1 MGFMDTTLDE
11 LFDKVSN
18 DFLFLKN
25 CLAQVL
31 CDLQKNH
38 LSELLDCIQDK
49 PGPKILDCQ
58 NLEAVQVLA
67 LGFQLL
73 NMAEENAANQYRR
86 KLESSSTTTED
97 NGLWEHRL
105 RQVLDS
111 GYSLDE
117 ILSNLP
123 QIRVE
128 PVLTAHPTE
137 AKRNIVL
144 AHFRE
149 LYTLLVRRENQM
161 YTPREQDG
169 IRDQILVVLE
179 RIFRTAVV
187 HTSKPRV
194 ESELEQTLYYLRDVF
209 PVCLPELDKRLLQS
223 LKQVGVLTNELP
235 NPEKMPRLSFG
246 SWVGGD
252 RDGHPFVTE
261 EVTKSTL
268 RSLRTTALLSL
279 SSALRKAKDRF
290 SFSAKQLNNPEVFL
304 QKLYSYLSITGYLPS
319 QEELDEPLGLW
330 IKICLIRLP
339 IRQDQTLIP
348 ASDKSFHYVRPY
360 ELQEDLRILRLVLID
375 SGAQRAARQ
384 DLFDLERQVAVFGF
398 FGARLDIRQ
407 NSAMHEKAF
416 LELLKASGLD
426 PEIWHN
432 STQEERIN
440 FLNSELKTKRAFAN
454 PYLPLPQDA
463 TTVLSALRAVSEH
476 IREFGP
482 DGLGSVIVSM
492 TRSLS
497 DMLIVVLLCRE
508 AGLFVM
514 SDTGELIPSLPI
526 VPLFETVDDLLRA
539 PQILKEWFS
548 HPLIQAM
555 LLKDKTQQVMIGYS
569 DSSKDGGIFA
579 SQWEL
584 QKAQKG
590 LQEVAREAGYKIAF
604 FHGRGGTVSRGA
616 GPTERFLEALP
627 WGSLIGDIRMT
638 EQGETIAQKY
648 ANQLN
653 ASYHLELL
661 QAGVF
666 ATTLTHK
673 EPKLSE
679 NPCVPILQRL
689 SERSR
694 QAYRELWE
702 LPGFVNFFSE
712 ATPIDVIEENRMGS
726 RPSRRNAERKL
737 DDLRAIPWVFAW
749 NQARFYLP
757 GWYGVGSAIHELM
770 DKEPEEFSRLK
781 AEVSRWPFLRYVFL
795 NIDTGINSA
804 SAAWMERYAG
814 LVSDTSLRSLFLS
827 KILRE
832 FGLSRNGLGI
842 LLGGDFS
849 DRRPRLARTL
859 KLRERALSCL
869 HAAQIEL
876 LFQFRQARA
885 NNLDCSELLERL
897 LALVNAIAAGERTT
911 G

>member
-1 MGFMDTTLDE
+1 MDTTLDE

-31 CDLQKNH
+31 TDLGKDH
-38 LSELLDCIQDK
+38 LAELLNTIQDK
-49 PGPKILDCQ
+49 PASSLEDCR
-58 NLEAVQVLA
+58 NLEAVQVLS
-67 LGFQLL
+67 LGFLLL

-86 KLESSSTTTED
+86 KLEAGQALNED
-97 NGLWEHRL
+97 NGLWEHRI
-105 RQVLDS
+105 RQVVNS
-111 GYSLDE
+111 GYGLDD
-117 ILSNLP
+117 ILGNLS
-123 QIRVE
+123 QIKVE

-149 LYTLLVRRENQM
+149 LYTLLVKRENRM
-161 YTPREQDG
+161 FTPREQEG

-187 HTSKPRV
+187 QTSKPRI

-209 PVCLPELDKRLLQS
+209 PVCLTELDRRLLQS
-223 LKQVGVLTNELP
+223 LKQAGVKPLQLP
-235 NPEKMPRLSFG
+235 NPEGMPKLCFG

-252 RDGHPFVTE
+252 RDGHPFVTA

-268 RSLRTTALLSL
+268 EALRTSAITTLSQALK
-279 SSALRKAKDRF
+279 KAQDRF
-290 SFSAKQLNNPEVFL
+290 SFSRSQLKNPETFL
-304 QKLYSYLSITGYLPS
+304 EKLDLYLKTTGYSPTP
-319 QEELDEPLGLW
+319 EELDEPIGLW
-330 IKICLIRLP
+330 IKICRIRLP
-339 IRQDQTLIP
+339 IRSDQTLIP
-348 ASDKSFHYVRPY
+348 ASEKTFHYVRPC
-360 ELQEDLRILRLVLID
+360 ELQRDLLVIRQVLID
-375 SGAQRAARQ
+375 CGAQRAAHQ
-384 DLFDLERQVAVFGF
+384 DLFELERQVSVFGF

-416 LELLKASGLD
+416 VELLGSSGIKLESWSKAS
-426 PEIWHN
+426 
-432 STQEERIN
+432 EEEKVA
-440 FLNSELKTKRAFAN
+440 FLNSELKTSRAFAN

-463 TTVLSALRAVSEH
+463 TTVLSALRAVAGH
-476 IREFGP
+476 IREYGS

-497 DMLIVVLLCRE
+497 DLLIVVLLCRE

-514 SDTGELIPSLPI
+514 NNQGELIPSLPI
-526 VPLFETVDDLLRA
+526 VPLFETVDDLRRA
-539 PQILKEWFS
+539 PQILKEWFA
-548 HPLIQAM
+548 HPLIQSM
-555 LLKDKTQQVMIGYS
+555 LLVDRAQQVMIGYS
-569 DSSKDGGIFA
+569 DSSKDGGILA

-584 QKAQKG
+584 QQAQNK
-590 LQEVAREAGYKIAF
+590 LQAVARDSGFKIVF
-604 FHGRGGTVSRGA
+604 FHGRGGTISRGA

-627 WGSLIGDIRMT
+627 WGSLVGEIRMT

-666 ATTLTHK
+666 STTLIHK
-673 EPKLSE
+673 EPTREE
-679 NPCVPILQRL
+679 NPCVSIMQKL
-689 SERSR
+689 SEKSR
-694 QAYRELWE
+694 LAYRELWE
-702 LPGFVNFFSE
+702 MPGFVNFFSE

-737 DDLRAIPWVFAW
+737 EDLRAIPWVFAW
-749 NQARFYLP
+749 NQSRFYLP
-757 GWYGVGSAIHELM
+757 GWYGVGSAIHDLM
-770 DKEPEEFSRLK
+770 DKEPEEFEKLRL
-781 AEVSRWPFLRYVFL
+781 EILHWPFLRYVFL
-795 NIDTGINSA
+795 NIDTGLNSA
-804 SAAWMERYAG
+804 SATWMERYAA
-814 LVSDTSLRSLFLS
+814 LVTDPQLRSQFLS

-876 LFQFRQARA
+876 LQEFRQARI
-885 NNLDCSELLERL
+885 NNQDCSELLERL
-897 LALVNAIAAGERTT
+897 LALVNAIASGERTT